1 MADKNEHGKR
11 IPTPEE
17 EEKARK
23 EILEE
28 CLKDSLR
35 EAEHWRERLGQRTF
49 ASPQTAEEAEGLFPT
64 IDELAAGMDG
74 ERKTKKDILSG
85 GTLVEKLRLYYA
97 VTNSMDYFDYK
108 GRKLSK
114 AELGMIQ
121 DAIKTDED
129 LKAADSSQRE
139 YTLLLAYGRE
149 MDAYFKLFQ
158 SSFASLA
165 IILNKWD
172 SYERE
177 ALCLS
182 EIYKKI
188 KSTEGE
194 DGALSFA
201 YHITKDKDTLYKIE
215 QAQLRFDP
223 GADQPIYLDV
233 DRRFYKIATMTSE
246 RATKALADFKAY
258 AVTAEKFIQDSV
270 TKYVPIS
277 VKMAIDNAKRES
289 YTRYLVK
296 NRVYF
301 RSELNIRKA
310 NGETITQ
317 EEERRA
323 LIPDYLEV
331 EPTPEI
337 LADVKDYFETA

>member
-1 MADKNEHGKR
+1 MDK
-11 IPTPEE
+11 
-17 EEKARK
+17 
-23 EILEE
+23 
-28 CLKDSLR
+28 
-35 EAEHWRERLGQRTF
+35 
-49 ASPQTAEEAEGLFPT
+49 
-64 IDELAAGMDG
+64 
-74 ERKTKKDILSG
+74 
-85 GTLVEKLRLYYA
+85 
-97 VTNSMDYFDYK
+97 
-108 GRKLSK
+108 
-114 AELGMIQ
+114 
-121 DAIKTDED
+121 
-129 LKAADSSQRE
+129 
-139 YTLLLAYGRE
+139 
-149 MDAYFKLFQ
+149 
-158 SSFASLA
+158 
-165 IILNKWD
+165 
-172 SYERE
+172 
-177 ALCLS
+177 
-182 EIYKKI
+182 
-188 KSTEGE
+188 
-194 DGALSFA
+194 
-201 YHITKDKDTLYKIE
+201 
-215 QAQLRFDP
+215 
-223 GADQPIYLDV
+223 
-233 DRRFYKIATMTSE
+233 RFYKIATMTSE